1 MIISNWS
8 VKNRIVVVVACVAV
22 TIAGAIAYQSMPLE
36 AFPDIEIPFI
46 MITTR
51 YRGVAP
57 LDVERSIT
65 IKIEDEL
72 KGLSGIRNMKSS
84 SSEGMSFIVVEFE
97 PEIDMDDALRKVK
110 DRVDRAKGE
119 LPQDLDSDPEVVE
132 ISPTDFPIV
141 MVVLSGPVGL
151 PRLKD
156 IAEEYQA
163 EFEAI
168 PGVIEAEI
176 IGGLEREIIVA
187 VDLDRAV
194 GYNLPIT
201 QVISQ
206 IASENLSVSGGAIRM
221 GSGRYQLRV
230 PGEFETPEEARK
242 IVVAVIDDE
251 PVYLDDVADVMDG
264 FKDETSRSR
273 MDYRSSVTLGVKK
286 RSGANVVEIVGEVD
300 RILERRKDLLP
311 GGVTAVKVNDLA
323 KFVKWLVKDL
333 ENNLLSGFFLV
344 LAVVFLAM
352 GFRNAVLVSLSIPL
366 SMLISFIALD
376 AMGVTLN
383 MIVLFSLTL
392 ALGMLVDNAI
402 VIIENIYRYLQ
413 AGVPRI
419 NAACRAT
426 AEVAWPIIG
435 SSLTTI
441 AAFAPLLF
449 WPGIMG
455 SVFKFL
461 PITLITTLLS
471 VLLVALVVNPALA
484 AIFMRRPKGA
494 ATLSAGDVEKAGES
508 PTDASSG
515 FLSYYAAALRWCL
528 GYRWSVLA
536 ASAMVV
542 VLSVQAWLLTVGLEK
557 PVQLMS
563 SVDPDRIYVQAE
575 IPEGSALEYSDAI
588 VKEIE
593 DRIKGQ
599 VAQGAA
605 GPSDLPD
612 LSHVLARSSLEGG
625 GIAFGPGS
633 AAANLVTL
641 EFKDM
646 EKRVR
651 SSRETHAEVRER
663 LKDLVGAG
671 VSVIAE
677 EKGPPTGQPVN
688 IEITGD
694 DLEILGRIAAE
705 IRKRI
710 TGIPHVHDV
719 RDDYAVGVPTIR
731 VRVDRKK
738 AALVGLNT
746 EAVGFALKVAF
757 NGMQVSTFRQ
767 GGEDYDITV
776 RLPEADRNTVDTL
789 QRFFIPTPHG
799 QLVPLTTI
807 AEIVYE
813 GGYASISRK
822 EQGRTVTVTA
832 SVDEKMKPGPVAR
845 AEAEEAI
852 AGLRDFEMG
861 WMKRAGL
868 RLLRRTGL
876 LRPLRDL
883 GVVRDPFIIPPGY
896 DVKFTGQMEFQKEAE
911 EFLSRAFLL
920 ALFAIAIILVTIFNS
935 VTQPLIIMTSVILSM
950 GTAFLGLAVMKLP
963 FVIVMSGLG
972 IFSLAGVVV
981 NNAIVLVDYTNK
993 LRLRG
998 YALDE
1003 AVVAAGA
1010 TRLRPVVLTAVTTI
1024 LGLVPLVTGIAFDF
1038 RAFRFASASE
1048 STQWWGPM
1056 AICVIFGLGIATF
1069 LTLVVVPCLYHLI
1082 ESGKAKFVRRGW
1094 LTGEPADE
1102 HACDEEPGPPAGAGL

>member
-8 VKNRIVVVVACVAV
+8 VKNRIVVVVFCVAV
-22 TIAGAIAYQSMPLE
+22 TVAGAIAYVSMPLE
-36 AFPDIEIPFI
+36 AFPDIEIPLI
-46 MITTR
+46 MVTTR

-57 LDVERSIT
+57 LDVERSVT
-65 IKIEDEL
+65 VKIEDEL
-72 KGLSGIRNMKSS
+72 KGLSGIRNLKSS

-97 PEIDMDDALRKVK
+97 PEIDMDEAFRKVK

-119 LPQDLDSDPEVVE
+119 LPTDLDSDPDVTE
-132 ISPTDFPIV
+132 ISASDFPIV
-141 MVVLSGPVGL
+141 WIVLSGPVGL

-163 EFEAI
+163 DIEAI

-176 IGGLEREIIVA
+176 SGGLEREIIVG

-201 QVISQ
+201 QVSSQ
-206 IASENLSVSGGAIRM
+206 IASENLSISGGAIRM

-242 IVVAVIDDE
+242 IVVAVIDNE
-251 PVYLDDVADVMDG
+251 PVYLDDVATVTDG
-264 FKDETSRSR
+264 FKDEMSRSR
-273 MDYRSSVTLGVKK
+273 MDYRSAVTIGIKK
-286 RSGANVVEIVGEVD
+286 RSGANVVEIVDEVD

-311 GGVTAVKVNDLA
+311 GGVTAIKVNDLA

-344 LAVVFLAM
+344 LAVVFFAM

-366 SMLISFIALD
+366 SMLISFVVLN

-455 SVFKFL
+455 SVFRLL
-461 PITLITTLLS
+461 PVTLIVTLIS

-484 AIFMRRPKGA
+484 AIFMRRPDGA
-494 ATLSAGDVEKAGES
+494 ATLSAEDVEKAGES

-515 FLSYYAAALRWCL
+515 FLGRYAAALRWCL
-528 GYRWSVLA
+528 RHRWSVLA
-536 ASAMVV
+536 ISAAVV
-542 VLSVQAWLLTVGLEK
+542 VLSVEVWLLAVGLEK
-557 PVQLMS
+557 PAQLMS

-575 IPEGSALEYSDAI
+575 APEGSGLEYNDAI
-588 VKEIE
+588 IQEVEV
-593 DRIKGQ
+593 RIRGE
-599 VAQGAA
+599 VAPDGT
-605 GPSDLPD
+605 GPSDLAD
-612 LSHVLARSSLEGG
+612 LTHVLARSSVEAG

-633 AAANLVTL
+633 SAANLVTL
-641 EFKDM
+641 EFRDM
-646 EKRVR
+646 EGRER
-651 SSRETHAEVRER
+651 SSRETHADVRER
-663 LKDLVGAG
+663 MKGIPGAG
-671 VSVIAE
+671 ISVIAE
-677 EKGPPTGQPVN
+677 EKGPPTGQPIN

-694 DLEILGRIAAE
+694 DLEVLGRIATE

-710 TGIPHVHDV
+710 TGIPHVYDV

-789 QRFFIPTPHG
+789 ERFFIPTPHG

-822 EQGRTVTVTA
+822 EQGRTVTVTG
-832 SVDEKMKPGPVAR
+832 SVDQKIKPAYVAQ
-845 AEAEEAI
+845 EEAKAAI
-852 AGLRDFEMG
+852 ADLRGRKIG
-861 WMKRAGL
+861 WMERAGL
-868 RLLRRTGL
+868 RLLRDTGL
-876 LRPLRDL
+876 LRPLRAL
-883 GVVRDPFIIPPGY
+883 GVMRQPFVMPPGY
-896 DVKFTGQMEFQKEAE
+896 DYKFTGQMEFQKEAE
-911 EFLSRAFLL
+911 EFLSRAFLM
-920 ALFAIAIILVTIFNS
+920 AVFAIAIILVMIFNS
-935 VTQPLIIMTSVILSM
+935 VTQPFIIMTSVILSM
-950 GTAFLGLAVMKLP
+950 GTAFLGLAVLKLP
-963 FVIVMSGLG
+963 FIIIMSGLG
-972 IFSLAGVVV
+972 MFSLAGVVV

-993 LRLRG
+993 LRARG
-998 YALDE
+998 YALEE

-1010 TRLRPVVLTAVTTI
+1010 TRLRPVLLTAITTI

-1038 RAFRFASASE
+1038 RGFRFASASE
-1048 STQWWGPM
+1048 STQWWSPM

-1082 ESGKAKFVRRGW
+1082 ESGKARFAPRGW
-1094 LTGEPADE
+1094 LVGDPVNDLP
-1102 HACDEEPGPPAGAGL
+1102 CDEAPKPASGGDP